1 MSGVSSCGYR
11 FLAVCIHPHMC
22 MCMHMPPISLETPD
36 TSTAIAGVET
46 PDDLLARLASEL
58 FDPLAPASCVALGST
73 CRGIRSALTSVLEEL
88 RQSRRSAEQLT
99 RRLAPQTGL
108 FPTKCWR
115 LQLMQEL
122 NLNHL
127 RVAEIQLMQELNLN
141 HLRVAEMADF
151 GELIVR
157 SSPAEHSRALA
168 PPAPT
173 AFRRSD
179 VLRHT
184 ASGESIAAG
193 SVPAAGVQ
201 QHVGRHAASAP
212 QPRGG

>member
-1 MSGVSSCGYR
+1 MSDPP
-11 FLAVCIHPHMC
+11 LA
-22 MCMHMPPISLETPD
+22 LETPD

-58 FDPLAPASCVALGST
+58 FDPLAPASCVAFGST
-73 CRGIRSALTSVLEEL
+73 CRGIRSALTSVLEDL

-108 FPTKCWR
+108 FTTKCWR
-115 LQLMQEL
+115 L
-122 NLNHL
+122 
-127 RVAEIQLMQELNLN
+127 QLMQELNLN

-168 PPAPT
+168 PPANP
-173 AFRRSD
+173 ARSP
-179 VLRHT
+179 H
-184 ASGESIAAG
+184 SGESIAPAPD
-193 SVPAAGVQ
+193 PAAGVQ

-212 QPRGG
+212 QPSRG

>member
-1 MSGVSSCGYR
+1 MSGVSPCKQKSSRRLYMT
-11 FLAVCIHPHMC
+11 I
-22 MCMHMPPISLETPD
+22 D

-127 RVAEIQLMQELNLN
+127 RVAE
-141 HLRVAEMADF
+141 MADF

-168 PPAPT
+168 PPANP
-173 AFRRSD
+173 
-179 VLRHT
+179 
-184 ASGESIAAG
+184 GE
-193 SVPAAGVQ
+193 
-201 QHVGRHAASAP
+201 
-212 QPRGG
+212 

>member
-1 MSGVSSCGYR
+1 MSDPP
-11 FLAVCIHPHMC
+11 LA
-22 MCMHMPPISLETPD
+22 LETPD

-127 RVAEIQLMQELNLN
+127 RVAE
-141 HLRVAEMADF
+141 MADF